1 MDEKLEYIEK
11 QKQEYSKQFDE
22 LNKQIEE
29 TLNSYNEKITKL
41 RDEGEAKLAELRDER
56 ERIRGGYMALQ
67 DMYQQVMGEPTEP
80 DSCNCDNCSCEE
92 ANQEPV
98 QPQQPIVEV
107 QPVVEPTP
115 VVEQPVQPAET
126 QTLTPDEIA
135 KIKQIE
141 NDTLDYLK

>member
-11 QKQEYSKQFDE
+11 QKQDYSKQFEE

-29 TLNSYNEKITKL
+29 TLNNYNEKISKL
-41 RDEGEAKLAELRDER
+41 RDEGEAKLAELRDQR

-67 DMYQQVMGEPTEP
+67 DMYQQVIGENTEADP
-80 DSCNCDNCSCEE
+80 CNCDNCSCEE

-98 QPQQPIVEV
+98 QHEQPIVEV
-107 QPVVEPTP
+107 QSVTEPTP
-115 VVEQPVQPAET
+115 AVQPAET

-141 NDTLDYLK
+141 NDTPDYLK

>member
-11 QKQEYSKQFDE
+11 QKQDYSKQFEE

-29 TLNSYNEKITKL
+29 TLNNYNEKITKL
-41 RDEGEAKLAELRDER
+41 RDEGEAKLAELRDQR

-67 DMYQQVMGEPTEP
+67 DMYQQVIGENTEADP
-80 DSCNCDNCSCEE
+80 CNCDNCSCEE
-92 ANQEPV
+92 VNQEPV
-98 QPQQPIVEV
+98 QHEQPIVEV
-107 QPVVEPTP
+107 QSVTESTP
-115 VVEQPVQPAET
+115 AVQPAET

-141 NDTLDYLK
+141 NDTPDYLK